1 MGIYKIF
8 LLPETINQLNNQ
20 LSGRKKDKMS
30 NFIKV
35 SSQGGLSKTL
45 VNVNSLNR
53 VSYHLS
59 GSANKVVENYLQYG
73 SLGLFNEDDF
83 YSVLDVD
90 GSNVNSLDSIEEI
103 EDKLNKVEGIGH
115 GMTYIPHALVKSNED
130 VLSSPN
136 LLSSYLDGFTDFLDS
151 GKVFRGLSKNVSLA
165 WSDEML
171 SKVLSLYMDYMR
183 DVPGDFSY
191 EFAFP
196 LGCYPTDRFETIKGK
211 PCAGIPLEVAKRM
224 RVGSGFGM
232 ILFNLSSF
240 ELKYPRAKRCVS
252 PSMVSKEGKGGVVG
266 ISDYTSVLIDFQS
279 SLKVVIEVE
288 TFIKYLVNI
297 LKQAVGVERVEEF
310 LEDLFDMLC
319 TVSHDKLFSYL
330 VSSQAAEYID
340 VRDEHSVSLTSNNVV
355 KGDYVYVPL
364 PQMFGGVRW

>member
-1 MGIYKIF
+1 M
-8 LLPETINQLNNQ
+8 N
-20 LSGRKKDKMS
+20 
-30 NFIKV
+30 NFITV

-45 VNVNSLNR
+45 VNLNSLNR

-59 GSANKVVENYLQYG
+59 SSANRVVDDCQRYG
-73 SLGLFNEDDF
+73 SLGLFKEDDF
-83 YSVLDVD
+83 YSVLDVN
-90 GSNVNSLDSIEEI
+90 GSNVNSLDSIQEI
-103 EDKLNKVEGIGH
+103 EDKLSGVEGIGH

-130 VLSSPN
+130 VLSSPD
-136 LLSSYLDGFTDFLDS
+136 LLSSYLDGFTDFLDT
-151 GKVFRGLSKNVSLA
+151 GKVFRGSSKNVSLA

-183 DVPGDFSY
+183 DVPDDFSY

-211 PCAGIPLEVAKRM
+211 PCAGVPLKVAKRM

-252 PSMVSKEGKGGVVG
+252 PRGVSKEGKGGVVG
-266 ISDYTSVLIDFQS
+266 ISDYTSVLVDFQS

-288 TFIKYLVNI
+288 TFIKYLVCI
-297 LKQAVGVERVEEF
+297 LKQAVGVERVEGF

-330 VSSQAAEYID
+330 VSSPASKYID
-340 VRDEHSVSLTSNNVV
+340 VKDENSVSLTSNNIV
-355 KGDYVYVPL
+355 KGDYVYVSL
-364 PQMFGGVRW
+364 PQMIGGVRW

>member
-1 MGIYKIF
+1 M
-8 LLPETINQLNNQ
+8 N
-20 LSGRKKDKMS
+20 
-30 NFIKV
+30 NFITV

-59 GSANKVVENYLQYG
+59 SSANRVVDDCQRYG

-83 YSVLDVD
+83 YSVLDVN
-90 GSNVNSLDSIEEI
+90 GSNVNSLDSISEI
-103 EDKLNKVEGIGH
+103 EDKLDGVTGIGH
-115 GMTYIPHALVKSNED
+115 GMTYIPQALVKSNES
-130 VLSSPN
+130 VLSSPD
-136 LLSSYLDGFTDFLDS
+136 LLSSYLDGFTDFLDT
-151 GKVFRGLSKNVSLA
+151 GKVFRGSSKNVSLA

-183 DVPGDFSY
+183 DVPDDFSY

-211 PCAGIPLEVAKRM
+211 PCAGVSLEVAERM

-252 PSMVSKEGKGGVVG
+252 PSRVSKEGKGGVVG
-266 ISDYTSVLIDFQS
+266 ISDYTSVLVDFQS

-310 LEDLFDMLC
+310 LEDLFNMLC

-330 VSSQAAEYID
+330 VSHQAADFID
-340 VRDEHSVSLTSNNVV
+340 VEDENSVSLTSNNVV
-355 KGDYVYVPL
+355 KGDYVYVPM